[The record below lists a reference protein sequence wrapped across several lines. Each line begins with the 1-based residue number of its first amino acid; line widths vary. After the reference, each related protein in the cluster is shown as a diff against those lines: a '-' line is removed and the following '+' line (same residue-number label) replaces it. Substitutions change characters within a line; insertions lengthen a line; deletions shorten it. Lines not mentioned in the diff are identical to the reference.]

1 MAHHNPMVVANW
13 KMNTS
18 LADATVLTQSII
30 RALGGGNQA
39 DIVLAPPFV
48 WLYPVKEI
56 ISALKQ
62 TRLYVGAQT
71 MHDKE
76 EGPYT
81 GEISAMMLKRIVDF
95 VLLGHSER
103 APYGETPEKVNL
115 KVKRALEWNINPIV
129 FAGEESEN
137 TPVSKLLDTLDMLLH
152 GVAQTDYHKL
162 TIVYEPVW
170 AISSHAHAHAVTGH
184 GLEVVTDAVRKHVG
198 DEPRILY
205 GGSVTASNVSQ
216 FMHIPSVDGV
226 VVGSASLKAKEF
238 VAICSLISAA

>member
-71 MHDKE
+71 MHEKE

-81 GEISAMMLKRIVDF
+81 GEISAMMLRRVADY

-103 APYGETPEKVNL
+103 TPYGETPEKVNQ
-115 KVKRALEWNINPIV
+115 KVKRALEWNIKPIV
-129 FAGEESEN
+129 FVGEETPN
-137 TPVSKLLDTLDMLLH
+137 TPVAQLLDMLDRSIH
-152 GVAQTDYHKL
+152 GVAREDYHKL
-162 TIVYEPVW
+162 TLVYEPVW

-184 GLEVVTDAVRKHVG
+184 GLEVVTDALRKQVG
-198 DEPRILY
+198 DDPRILY

-216 FMHIPSVDGV
+216 YMHISTVDGV
-226 VVGSASLKAKEF
+226 VVGDASLKVKEF
-238 VAICSLISAA
+238 VEICSLVSAA

>member
-18 LADATVLTQSII
+18 LADATVLTQSIVH
-30 RALGGGNQA
+30 ALDAGIQA

-48 WLYPVKEI
+48 WLYHVKEI
-56 ISALKQ
+56 ITALHHAHIH
-62 TRLYVGAQT
+62 VGAQT
-71 MHDKE
+71 MHEKE

-81 GEISAMMLKRIVDF
+81 GEISAMMLKRIADY

-103 APYGETPEKVNL
+103 APCGETPEKVNQ

-129 FAGEESEN
+129 FAGEETHS
-137 TPVSKLLDTLDMLLH
+137 TPVSKLLDTLDTLLN
-152 GVAQTDYHKL
+152 GVAKTDYNKL

-170 AISSHAHAHAVTGH
+170 AISSLAHAQAITGH
-184 GLEVVTDAVRKHVG
+184 ALEVVTDAVRKHVG
-198 DEPRILY
+198 EEPRILY
-205 GGSVTASNVSQ
+205 GGSVSASNVSQ
-216 FMHIPSVDGV
+216 FMHLPTVDGV

-238 VAICSLISAA
+238 IEICSLVSAA